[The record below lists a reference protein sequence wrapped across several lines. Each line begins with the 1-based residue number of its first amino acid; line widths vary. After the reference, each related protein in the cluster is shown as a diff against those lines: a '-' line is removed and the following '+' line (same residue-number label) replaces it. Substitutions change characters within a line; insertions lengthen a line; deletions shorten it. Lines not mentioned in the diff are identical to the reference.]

1 MPSSSSKRTRRP
13 RPRKSTAEI
22 CAPSSFRVKYACPDP
37 GMSRLE
43 SSPSTQNMA
52 KCSSRDALIITVTY
66 ATVSTFRSTL
76 RTELAGCAAQR
87 VLHEHGDG
95 HGADAA
101 GHGGNGAHPRGG
113 GLEVHVARELARV
126 QAVHP
131 DVDDHRAFLDH
142 VARDEARA

>member
-1 MPSSSSKRTRRP
+1 MWAHTVSRPRRP
-13 RPRKSTAEI
+13 P
-22 CAPSSFRVKYACPDP
+22 PSPCPLPLRRRGMWRWSF
-37 GMSRLE
+37 S
-43 SSPSTQNMA
+43 
-52 KCSSRDALIITVTY
+52 
-66 ATVSTFRSTL
+66 
-76 RTELAGCAAQR
+76 TELAGGAAQR

-142 VARDEARA
+142 VARDEARAARSHTENVRAAAMRREIAGARVAHGHGGIAREEELGERLAYEPR